1 LRYHGRAVICSNPSI
16 ISTSGIVEAPAK
28 PRQYYFDAMKA
39 KSQGDDLESVKK
51 KYENKFL
58 EYHDKRTSKIIE
70 GYMLQAV
77 FYYLTGDP
85 FCENLDCRLNNA
97 HWQKDLLYSQLEFG
111 KLCEK
116 HQLALEKLHL

>member
-1 LRYHGRAVICSNPSI
+1 MGSEMCIRDR
-16 ISTSGIVEAPAK
+16 
-28 PRQYYFDAMKA
+28 
-39 KSQGDDLESVKK
+39 
-51 KYENKFL
+51 
-58 EYHDKRTSKIIE
+58 KIIE

-97 HWQKDLLYSQLEFG
+97 HWQKDLLYSQLKFG

-116 HQLALEKLHL
+116 HQLTLEKLHL